1 MIKMVLK
8 VNGFESFLALK
19 GIRYEDKSEFFTS
32 LEETVEDLSHLD
44 EDNELRISFQEELKK
59 GNQNFTGFK
68 LKPGH
73 KNFIMNLAIEIEKI
87 DVEEF
92 NAKGTS
98 PLKKMQRSSPI
109 IVRKVP
115 NSNNQ
120 NAIIQRIQNTFKETK
135 PIVLKREHGYSKD
148 DEIITEEYLEEY
160 PQEYNTEFI
169 MANLIED
176 DYSTPPPIKKNTY
189 MYTEEFLAT
198 AGSGRRRRNKNGK
211 TYTDDEEGRRERFKD
226 LVKQSLECI
235 VPEEIRNEYD
245 LENITVETESEWAY
259 AVFCPICAS
268 RIRLQIVKEKEGRFH
283 NYKRS
288 NFERHL
294 RYKHSGM
301 QVIKNEP
308 NITLKDC
315 QEVLL
320 EDNSEPGCHE
330 MLVEETTEQDEATEL
345 EAAEQED
352 QNTEDGENT
361 EDGDDILGH

>member
-19 GIRYEDKSEFFTS
+19 GIRYEDKSEFFAS
-32 LEETVEDLSHLD
+32 LEETVEDLIHLD
-44 EDNELRISFQEELKK
+44 EDNELRISFQNELKK
-59 GNQNFTGFK
+59 GNQSFTGFK

-92 NAKGTS
+92 NAKGS
-98 PLKKMQRSSPI
+98 NQQKKMQPSSSI

-115 NSNNQ
+115 NNQ
-120 NAIIQRIQNTFKETK
+120 IIQKFQNTFEKTK
-135 PIVLKREHGYSKD
+135 NSPIILKREHGYSKD

-160 PQEYNTEFI
+160 PQEYNTEYI
-169 MANLIED
+169 MAHMIDD
-176 DYSTPPPIKKNTY
+176 DYSTPPPAKKNTY

-198 AGSGRRRRNKNGK
+198 TGNGRRRRNKNGK

-235 VPEEIRNEYD
+235 VPEEIRNDYD

-294 RYKHSGM
+294 RYKHSGI

-320 EDNSEPGCHE
+320 EDSSEPGCHE
-330 MLVEETTEQDEATEL
+330 MLVEEASEQDEVTEL
-345 EAAEQED
+345 EVTEPDE
-352 QNTEDGENT
+352 NTEDGEENT
-361 EDGDDILGH
+361 EDGDDILGN